1 MKGMCVERAGR
12 TIINHAYAQDVRGP
26 KAERDMEEE
35 GEEGNKGHAPEACAE
50 RRERRED
57 ESWQS

>member
-1 MKGMCVERAGR
+1 MKGMCVQKGI
-12 TIINHAYAQDVRGP
+12 TIINHHAYAQDVRGP